1 MSEKYEFRIG
11 RMGETTPLVTMYGD
25 PRGMS
30 NTSRLA
36 LTGLEG
42 WNAPPY
48 MSRITV
54 PDPNGGNYVDSFGR
68 LESKVVTVN
77 WSIFLQD
84 SFAAWEM
91 MQEVNNLC
99 KEEGLLKCTLITIFD
114 NKKKVTQVLNDC
126 YFTIAPTHEKQWGEQ
141 RYVMVLGSKNSDFSS
156 VTTETL
162 SGGSTG
168 GGGTE
173 EPQPGEEG
181 YQGQTDG
188 EVGVGLQEG
197 YTWDADLQ
205 AWIQTSTGGGGE
217 PVGGPFNAA
226 YSDNPNDPR
235 NFNGPDYNPLY
246 DPNNP
251 DSTVYHP
258 GYTFGQELVGGPF
271 NGKYTLAKRDP
282 RNWTTARYNQFQ
294 DPNNPDAN
302 NRPYDPDYVWVP
314 DLFGGPFNW
323 FYSDRPH
330 WYPEGSTESS
340 WRDPR
345 NFNHP
350 DYNPEYDPNNPT
362 GYYSDASIYPDI
374 RDYIYFL

>member
-1 MSEKYEFRIG
+1 MSRQFELQLAIQGAVNPVIK
-11 RMGETTPLVTMYGD
+11 MYGD
-25 PRGMS
+25 
-30 NTSRLA
+30 SRVLQA
-36 LTGLEG
+36 DKRIILTGLEG
-42 WNAPPY
+42 WDAPPY

-54 PDPNGGNYVDSFGR
+54 ADPNGGTYVDPHGR
-68 LESKVVTVN
+68 LESKIVTVT
-77 WSIFLQD
+77 WSITLQD
-84 SFAAWEM
+84 DYASWQVMKEIST
-91 MQEVNNLC
+91 LC
-99 KEEGLLKCTLITIFD
+99 KTENFLTLTLITVFD
-114 NKKKVTQVLNDC
+114 GVHKVTEVLDNC
-126 YFTIAPTHEKQWGEQ
+126 YFSMAPTLENKVGEQ
-141 RYVMVLGSKNSDFSS
+141 KYVMVITSKDSDFTS
-156 VTTETL
+156 VTEETL
-162 SGGSTG
+162 SGGDAG
-168 GGGTE
+168 GGGET

-181 YQGQTDG
+181 YLGKTDG

-217 PVGGPFNAA
+217 PVGGPYNAA

-258 GYTFGQELVGGPF
+258 GYTFGQELVGGPH

-282 RNWTTARYNQFQ
+282 RNWTTPKYNQFQ

-330 WYPEGSTESS
+330 WYPENSTESQ

-350 DYNPEYDPNNPT
+350 DYNPEYDPNNPN
-362 GYYSDASIYPDI
+362 GYYSDTSVYPDI